1 MPLIVKDRVREAR
14 VTSGTGTVTLT
25 GSPQAFQTF
34 SSAIGNGN
42 TTYYTITEQGTG
54 NFEVG
59 IGTVGVGTLAR
70 TTVLESSNA
79 GALVNFGSATK
90 DVFCTYPAEKSVDI
104 DTPQTL
110 TNKSFS
116 SSIAING
123 STSGSINLQSP
134 AVAGTTTL
142 TLPARSGTVM
152 VNGPAFSASLGSGQN
167 ISNATFNKITC
178 NTEEFDTNNAYD
190 NATNYRFTPQVAGYY
205 QVSGEVQ
212 YGALITNNLVVIYKN
227 GVEHRRGT
235 QTGAFG
241 VNVSALVYLNG
252 TTDYIELFC
261 FQLSGVTQPLLAGAS
276 NTYFQAVMVRG
287 A

>member
-1 MPLIVKDRVREAR
+1 MPLIVKDRVREAS
-14 VTSGTGTVTLT
+14 VTSGTGTLTLT

-152 VNGPAFSASLGSGQN
+152 VNGPAFSAGKS
-167 ISNATFNKITC
+167 ATQTLSATTFTKVTYD
-178 NTEEFDTNNAYD
+178 TETFDTNNNFASS
-190 NATNYRFTPQVAGYY
+190 TFTPTVSGYY
-205 QVSGEVQ
+205 QISSSLYTGTNTS
-212 YGALITNNLVVIYKN
+212 LIITLYKN
-227 GVEHRRGT
+227 GSNYQELSRLPASAGGVTANGT
-235 QTGAFG
+235 
-241 VNVSALVYLNG
+241 VLVYCNG
-252 TTDYIELFC
+252 TTDYIELYAYLVAGGTIGSSAPLAWF
-261 FQLSGVTQPLLAGAS
+261 SGVL
-276 NTYFQAVMVRG
+276 VRS